1 LSYLAIKGAWNMDMQ
16 IDSQRIR
23 SEREKRAWS
32 QEHLAKLTGLGLRT
46 VQRIES
52 SGSASYESV
61 SAIAAVLEISVSELR
76 VVRPVVPPVAMPV
89 AVSKSSVPVLN
100 SKPKSWARLVPA
112 IAVAVAILVGTAIAK
127 HTSDS
132 RWLVMAGPLLLALV
146 AVGADVL
153 AFRLQGE
160 KGGPS
165 TPTLLLVSGFVGG
178 CAIVALGDPARVAT
192 MIPLLGAVAASTIS
206 ARSLRKQKVCR
217 AT

>member
-1 LSYLAIKGAWNMDMQ
+1 MDMQ
-16 IDSQRIR
+16 VDSKRIR

-52 SGSASYESV
+52 TGLASYESV

-76 VVRPVVPPVAMPV
+76 VVGPVVPPVAMRVAMRVAMPV
-89 AVSKSSVPVLN
+89 AVP
-100 SKPKSWARLVPA
+100 SKPKSWARLIPA
-112 IAVAVAILVGTAIAK
+112 IAIALAILVGTAIAK

-160 KGGPS
+160 KRGPS
-165 TPTLLLVSGFVGG
+165 TPTLLSMTAVVGA
-178 CAIVALGDPARVAT
+178 CAIVAMGDPAHVAT
-192 MIPLLGAVAASTIS
+192 MIPILGAVAASTIS
-206 ARSLRKQKVCR
+206 ARSLGKQSACR
-217 AT
+217 GT

>member
-1 LSYLAIKGAWNMDMQ
+1 MERVWDMDMQ

-32 QEHLAKLTGLGLRT
+32 QEHLSKLTGLGLRT

-52 SGSASYESV
+52 TGLASYESV

-76 VVRPVVPPVAMPV
+76 VARPVVPPAATPV
-89 AVSKSSVPVLN
+89 AAP
-100 SKPKSWARLVPA
+100 SKPKSWARLIPA
-112 IAVAVAILVGTAIAK
+112 IAVALAILVGTAIAK

-146 AVGADVL
+146 AVGAEVL

-160 KGGPS
+160 KRGPS
-165 TPTLLLVSGFVGG
+165 TPTLLLVTGFVGA
-178 CAIVALGDPARVAT
+178 CAIVSLGDPTQVAR
-192 MIPLLGAVAASTIS
+192 MIPVLGATAALPIS
-206 ARSLRKQKVCR
+206 VRFLGKKNACR
-217 AT
+217 GT